1 MKKSIFFAAMLCIAS
16 VFVGCKDNGTPE
28 TDSTKLWPA
37 GTSDGKWGYI
47 DAKGKMAIN
56 AMYDD
61 VSSFSCG
68 YALVASGTNEYF
80 IDTKGKMQTATFDG
94 ADDFY
99 YSYSTIYLN
108 DRMGL
113 MNTKFDFTIQPM
125 YYALGTMSKEGLI
138 SAKMSSDAKYGYLN
152 AKGDNKI
159 SAMYDYADDFKDGI
173 AIVSNG
179 SKYGAINAKGDYI
192 IQPMYDGLVNM
203 GGGLVAFSQND
214 KVGAM
219 NAKGDIVIPAMY
231 DNFRYC
237 YDNGLIPV
245 KQGDKWGYMDKKG
258 NIKISCIY
266 DGASSFLEGYAAVSM
281 NEAIQIIDTK
291 GKTVLTLAKNEDI
304 ESLFHNGL
312 ALVSVTNEKDYS
324 TSYKY
329 IDINGKIVY
338 SWAPKSDNDYDYAP
352 ARKAAAKESVD
363 PAEMALHFDSR
374 KL

>member
-1 MKKSIFFAAMLCIAS
+1 MLCIAS

-37 GTSDGKWGYI
+37 GTSDDKWGYI
-47 DAKGKMAIN
+47 DAKGKMVIN
-56 AMYDD
+56 ALYDHA
-61 VSSFSCG
+61 SSFSCG
-68 YALVASGTNEYF
+68 YALVTSGTNSYF
-80 IDTKGKMQTATFDG
+80 IDTKGKMQTATFDD
-94 ADDFY
+94 AEDFY
-99 YSYSTIYLN
+99 YSYSTIVIS

-113 MNTKFDFTIQPM
+113 MNTKFNFTIQPM
-125 YYALGTMSKEGLI
+125 YSALGTMSKEGLI
-138 SAKMSSDAKYGYLN
+138 PAQMSSDAKFGYLN

-159 SAMYDYADDFKDGI
+159 SAMYDYAEDFKDGI

-192 IQPMYDGLVNM
+192 IQPMYDALYNI
-203 GGGLVAFSQND
+203 GGGLVLFVQNN
-214 KVGAM
+214 KFGAM
-219 NAKGDIVIPAMY
+219 NAKGDVVIPAMY
-231 DNFRYC
+231 NGFGNCLDN
-237 YDNGLIPV
+237 DLIPV
-245 KQGDKWGYMDKKG
+245 QQGDKWGYMDKKG
-258 NIKISCIY
+258 NIKIGCMY
-266 DGASSFLEGYAAVSM
+266 DRTSSFLEGYASVSM
-281 NEAIQIIDTK
+281 NETTQIIDTK
-291 GKTVLTLAKNEDI
+291 GKVVLTLAKGETVK
-304 ESLFHNGL
+304 SSFHNGL
-312 ALVSVTNEKDYS
+312 ALVSVYNEKDNS